1 MAREISAIADQII
14 SDFEAAFGQ
23 VVPPL
28 LRSFVRTLAKSI
40 AAQSGQIELYA
51 DDASRENFPQTAS
64 ENGLAEIWQT
74 IINRPREQA
83 GAASLVIRQT
93 GSNGLVIQSGSLGP
107 QYVGPN
113 GTQYSVTTGG
123 TIVGGYADITVTA
136 NIGGEI
142 GNASTGAEFS
152 MISAL
157 PGLDS
162 PAIVQSVANYGTEQE
177 SLDDW
182 RDAIIQLLSRPPTG
196 GGPVDY
202 YKTATS
208 VTGIGDCFPYS
219 GNVPGSV
226 RLYPVASDQTDGL
239 ATPAELIAVRTAVEA
254 APWFPLWANSSLP
267 DGSLRLQVLVSPITT
282 YRVTISGLSPDTAAV
297 RAAILANVTT
307 YFAERKPFVTGLHN
321 IDRSRV
327 DNNELRAVVQNTYN
341 QFGGGA
347 FTSLAVAYE
356 SSPSSPAA
364 YFTLPE
370 GTRGKCNLVIS

>member
-14 SDFEAAFGQ
+14 ADFENAFNQ
-23 VVPPL
+23 TVPPL
-28 LRSFVRTLAKSI
+28 MRSFVRTLAKAI

-64 ENGLAEIWQT
+64 ETGLSEIWQT

-83 GAASLVIRQT
+83 GAASLIIRQT
-93 GSNGLVIQSGSLGP
+93 GSNGLIIQTGSLGP

-113 GTQYSVTTGG
+113 GTQYSVTTGA
-123 TIVGGYADITVTA
+123 TITGGYADITITA

-142 GNASTGAEFS
+142 GNAVSGDEFS

-162 PAIVQSVANYGTEQE
+162 PALVQSIANYGTEQE

-226 RLYPVASDQTDGL
+226 RLYAVASDQTDGIPT
-239 ATPAELIAVRTAVEA
+239 AAELVAVKTAVESA
-254 APWFPLWANSSLP
+254 EWFPLWANGVLP
-267 DGSLRLQVLVSPITT
+267 DGSFRLQVLASPIIT

-297 RAAILANVTT
+297 RAAILSNVTT

-321 IDRSRV
+321 IDRSRI

-356 SSPSSPAA
+356 SSPGSPAA